1 MKKLAVVIIFCL
13 ITILLCGCTEKQGD
27 NDSNNQGSKTVI
39 MSAQELLE
47 DRKYST
53 SISGGIWVSKIDY
66 SSLKEDDT
74 LIIIDKIS
82 NISYRSDETTIV
94 FDVNYTFQSFNATFS
109 ELDFIFGGDLTDKYD
124 VGDTVRITL
133 TVYHT
138 TYLNE
143 TSGFSLDYEVFKEG
157 WNQTYFEKYS
167 FFSTNFFW
175 QIFPDS
181 AISKVE

>member
-27 NDSNNQGSKTVI
+27 SDSNNQGSKTVT

-47 DRKYST
+47 DRKYSMGV
-53 SISGGIWVSKIDY
+53 SGGVWTAKIDY
-66 SSLKEDDT
+66 SSLKEGDT
-74 LIIIDKIS
+74 LIIKDKIS
-82 NISYRSDETTIV
+82 DIKYTSDGTAIT
-94 FDVNYTFQSFNATFS
+94 FDVNYTFSASNVTFT
-109 ELDFIFGGDLTDKYD
+109 ELDFMFEGNLTDNYA
-124 VGDTVRITL
+124 VGDTVSITL
-133 TVYHT
+133 TIYHT
-138 TYLNE
+138 TYSNE

-167 FFSTNFFW
+167 FFSTNLFF